1 MIDFDN
7 FKEKLMQ
14 NFLDR
19 GTEEILVESK
29 IKNING
35 EEQETIV
42 ITPKGEDAGIVL
54 ALQNIYQSFCRE
66 GTISGS

>member
-42 ITPKGEDAGIVL
+42 ITPEERMQV
-54 ALQNIYQSFCRE
+54 
-66 GTISGS
+66 

>member
-35 EEQETIV
+35 
-42 ITPKGEDAGIVL
+42 
-54 ALQNIYQSFCRE
+54 
-66 GTISGS
+66 

>member
-42 ITPKGEDAGIVL
+42 ITPKERMQVS
-54 ALQNIYQSFCRE
+54 Y
-66 GTISGS
+66 